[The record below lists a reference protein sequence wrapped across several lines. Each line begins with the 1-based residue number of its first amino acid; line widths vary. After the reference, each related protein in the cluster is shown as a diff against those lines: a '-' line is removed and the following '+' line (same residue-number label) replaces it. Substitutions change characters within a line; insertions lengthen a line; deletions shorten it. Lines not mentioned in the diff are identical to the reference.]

1 MYAVLYTRKD
11 PNQEKNTEKVG
22 KIVSRF
28 SLISLG
34 FSIWLVWGFLALPE
48 AYGSSWARDGIHTTV
63 LTMSDP

>member
-11 PNQEKNTEKVG
+11 TNQEKNTEKVG

-48 AYGSSWARDGIHTTV
+48 AYGSSWAT
-63 LTMSDP
+63 PQC